1 MENVDLILKVLKEAG
16 KPLAAGTITE
26 LSGLDRK
33 IVDKEMKKMK
43 DSGLIVSPVRCFW
56 QPK

>member
-1 MENVDLILKVLKEAG
+1 MENVELILKVLKEAG